1 MLHLRVHTIASTFL
15 CVIMIFMENIF
26 TIQQISNMTGLT
38 VHTLR
43 YYEKIGLLKEV
54 NRNINGY
61 RQYSEADISWINF
74 LIRLRI
80 TGMSV
85 TDMKLFSD
93 LRSQGE
99 STLSARRELLEIHQ
113 NKVLKEINKLKDN
126 LMEIETKIDY
136 YKKMEEFRR

>member
-1 MLHLRVHTIASTFL
+1 MLHFRVHTIASTFL
-15 CVIMIFMENIF
+15 CVIMNFMEKIF

-61 RQYSEADISWINF
+61 RQYSEADISWIHF

-99 STLSARRELLEIHQ
+99 SALSARRELLEIHQ

>member
-1 MLHLRVHTIASTFL
+1 MN
-15 CVIMIFMENIF
+15 FMEKIF
-26 TIQQISNMTGLT
+26 TIQQISKMTGLT

-43 YYEKIGLLKEV
+43 YYEKIGLLNEV
-54 NRNINGY
+54 NRDINGY
-61 RQYSEADISWINF
+61 RQYSESDISWINF

-99 STLSARRELLEIHQ
+99 STISARRELLEMHQ
-113 NKVLKEINKLKDN
+113 NKVLKEIKELKDN
-126 LMEIETKIDY
+126 LTEIEKKIDY
-136 YKKMEEFRR
+136 YKMMEEYRG

>member
-1 MLHLRVHTIASTFL
+1 
-15 CVIMIFMENIF
+15 MENTF
-26 TIQQISNMTGLT
+26 TIKQISKITGLT

-43 YYEKIGLLKEV
+43 YYEKIGLLNEV
-54 NRNINGY
+54 SRDINGY

-74 LIRLRI
+74 LIRLRV

-99 STLSARRELLEIHQ
+99 ATISARRELLEIHQ
-113 NKVLKEINKLKDN
+113 NKVLKEIKELKDN
-126 LMEIETKIDY
+126 MMKIEEKIDY
-136 YKKMEEFRR
+136 YKRMEEHRK

>member
-1 MLHLRVHTIASTFL
+1 MN
-15 CVIMIFMENIF
+15 FMEKIF
-26 TIQQISNMTGLT
+26 TIKQISKITGLT

-43 YYEKIGLLKEV
+43 YYEKIGLLNEV
-54 NRNINGY
+54 SRDINGY

-74 LIRLRI
+74 LIRLRV

-99 STLSARRELLEIHQ
+99 PTIRSRRELLEIHQ
-113 NKVLKEINKLKDN
+113 NKVLKEIKELKDN
-126 LMEIETKIDY
+126 LVKIEEKIDY
-136 YKKMEEFRR
+136 YKGMEEYRK

>member
-1 MLHLRVHTIASTFL
+1 
-15 CVIMIFMENIF
+15 MEKIF
-26 TIQQISNMTGLT
+26 TIQQISKMTGLT

-43 YYEKIGLLKEV
+43 YYERIGLLKKV
-54 NRNINGY
+54 NRDTNGY
-61 RQYSEADISWINF
+61 RQYSESDIAWIHF

-99 STLSARRELLEIHQ
+99 STLSARRELLEMHQ
-113 NKVLKEINKLKDN
+113 NKVLEEIQELKDN
-126 LMEIETKIDY
+126 LTKIEEKIDY
-136 YKKMEEFRR
+136 YKRMEEK

>member
-1 MLHLRVHTIASTFL
+1 MN
-15 CVIMIFMENIF
+15 FMKNIF
-26 TIQQISNMTGLT
+26 TIKQISKITGLT

-43 YYEKIGLLKEV
+43 DYEKIGLLNEV
-54 NRNINGY
+54 SRDINGY

-74 LIRLRI
+74 LIRLRV

-99 STLSARRELLEIHQ
+99 TTISARRELLEIHQ
-113 NKVLKEINKLKDN
+113 NKVLKEIKELKDN
-126 LMEIETKIDY
+126 IMKIEEKIDY
-136 YKKMEEFRR
+136 YKRMEEHRK

>member
-1 MLHLRVHTIASTFL
+1 
-15 CVIMIFMENIF
+15 MENIF
-26 TIQQISNMTGLT
+26 TIKQISQITGLT

-43 YYEKIGLLKEV
+43 YYEKIGLLNEV
-54 NRNINGY
+54 SRDINGY

-74 LIRLRI
+74 LIRLRV

-99 STLSARRELLEIHQ
+99 TTISARRELLEIHQ
-113 NKVLKEINKLKDN
+113 NKVLKEIKELKDN
-126 LMEIETKIDY
+126 IMKIEEKIDY
-136 YKKMEEFRR
+136 YKRMEEHRK